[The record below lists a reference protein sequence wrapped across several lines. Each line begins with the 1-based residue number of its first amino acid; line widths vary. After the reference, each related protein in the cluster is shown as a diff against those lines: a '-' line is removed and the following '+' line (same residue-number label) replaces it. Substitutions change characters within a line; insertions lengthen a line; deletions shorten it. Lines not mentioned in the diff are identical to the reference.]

1 MESACKLV
9 SSWQG
14 LTEIGGGSADIRV
27 DDYIR
32 SFTST
37 VISKMMFGSHYS
49 EAVELFPKCRSLMN
63 DLQTPTILKGI
74 PFYRCVFNS

>member
-1 MESACKLV
+1 MRVIEFLFEILMLYWLQGKLDIMVESACKLV

-37 VISKMMFGSHYS
+37 VISKMMFGSH
-49 EAVELFPKCRSLMN
+49 
-63 DLQTPTILKGI
+63 
-74 PFYRCVFNS
+74 